1 MVMCEEQGKAGQKA
15 RPFLLGPVPYLSYPG
30 SSIVSHEPVSHV

>member
-15 RPFLLGPVPYLSYPG
+15 RPFLLGPVLLPFISRQIEC
-30 SSIVSHEPVSHV
+30 SA